1 MVILRTC
8 RILSMRIY
16 SSGGGEMNKKEE
28 LIGILKRLL
37 GEEDID
43 FLLKLDEGELMKL
56 VMYIREKI
64 GSPKR
69 MH

>member
-1 MVILRTC
+1 
-8 RILSMRIY
+8 
-16 SSGGGEMNKKEE
+16 MNKKEE

-43 FLLKLDEGELMKL
+43 FLQKLDEGELMKL